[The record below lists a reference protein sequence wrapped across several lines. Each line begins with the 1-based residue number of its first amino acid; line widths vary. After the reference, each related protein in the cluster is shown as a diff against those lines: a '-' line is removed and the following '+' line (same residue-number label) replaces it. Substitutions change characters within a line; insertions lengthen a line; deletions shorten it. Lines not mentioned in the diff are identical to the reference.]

1 MSARFPAMA
10 TGTSGQTLPRLN
22 TQLEFKCGN
31 GRMKHLEQWMFTQDP
46 WHVRPGSDR
55 TSGGLR
61 HPLPA
66 GGIRHHR
73 ETPAVLATG
82 KVLGEDKT

>member
-10 TGTSGQTLPRLN
+10 TGTSRQTLPRLK
-22 TQLEFKCGN
+22 TQLEFKCE
-31 GRMKHLEQWMFTQDP
+31 MDACPFLEQWMFTQDP
-46 WHVRPGSDR
+46 WHMRPGSDR
-55 TSGGLR
+55 TSGGRR

-73 ETPAVLATG
+73 ETPAVLATS
-82 KVLGEDKT
+82 KVLGESKT